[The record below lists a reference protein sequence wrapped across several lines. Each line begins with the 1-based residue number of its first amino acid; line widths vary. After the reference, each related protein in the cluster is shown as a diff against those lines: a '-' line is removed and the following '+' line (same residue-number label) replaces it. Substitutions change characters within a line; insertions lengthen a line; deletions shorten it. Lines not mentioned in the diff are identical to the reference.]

1 MVVRQQQPIHPW
13 SVNAPITIQGVE
25 LVSVVGLSIAPAATS
40 GRDPPVPVIAAPLAS
55 SAVPRRTAI
64 IGAALALIAVVA
76 IAILDRPD
84 LVDNGRNA
92 FNRGAATIGSGV
104 SEGLG
109 GVKSFASMLADR
121 SPGKRTEGALASTKH
136 KTLVPLHQR
145 ALPKARGPA
154 PAGAP
159 PFSSLVAAP
168 PVPPSPAPLYNVMT
182 GPPALVAQAGPPVG
196 VPGGPPAFVT
206 VPPGGGGGV
215 IVPQPVV
222 TQVPPPAPGTPA
234 VPEPSSWATML
245 LGLAMMGRMVR
256 RGGSLSPRR

>member
-1 MVVRQQQPIHPW
+1 
-13 SVNAPITIQGVE
+13 

-64 IGAALALIAVVA
+64 IGAALALVAVVA

-168 PVPPSPAPLYNVMT
+168 PFSSLVAAPPVPPSPAPLYNVMT

-196 VPGGPPAFVT
+196 IPGGPPAFVT

-215 IVPQPVV
+215 VVPVV
-222 TQVPPPAPGTPA
+222 TEVPPPPPGTPA

-245 LGLAMMGRMVR
+245 LGLAMMARMVR